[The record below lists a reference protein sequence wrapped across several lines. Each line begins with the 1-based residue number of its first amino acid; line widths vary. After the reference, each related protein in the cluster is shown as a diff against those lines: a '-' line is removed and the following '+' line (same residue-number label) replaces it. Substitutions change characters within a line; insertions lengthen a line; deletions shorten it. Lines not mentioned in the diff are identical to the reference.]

1 MKISAATNKQ
11 LFKTLRMHTIFT
23 ILVSSSWASL
33 IFSSKSCKVPF
44 RSTSSGSRVL
54 SLQSLSVSSSLVI
67 VAVAVQKEMVL
78 AIGMGSGQALEL
90 VILLLKSWRLKKQNT
105 MNKKLNFIVDNEN
118 PDTRLTY
125 NTE

>member
-1 MKISAATNKQ
+1 M
-11 LFKTLRMHTIFT
+11 
-23 ILVSSSWASL
+23 
-33 IFSSKSCKVPF
+33 
-44 RSTSSGSRVL
+44 
-54 SLQSLSVSSSLVI
+54 
-67 VAVAVQKEMVL
+67 QKEMLL

-105 MNKKLNFIVDNEN
+105 INKKLNFIVDNEN

>member
-105 MNKKLNFIVDNEN
+105 INKKLNFIVDNEN
-118 PDTRLTY
+118 PDTRLIY